1 MKKALIILLTIMMMV
16 VSACS
21 SAAGGNSEGTQTK
34 SEGQTGTKPPKE
46 ETVEPKN
53 SNEKKT
59 IVFSTFFQNDFFVEA
74 KKKYEAKH
82 PNITIDLKYIDTEDA
97 DLEVNLEK
105 FIKTT
110 GTALLSGKGPDLIEM
125 DQLPSGDYIKKQLLV
140 NMSEL
145 IDKDPTFKKEQ
156 YFGNILDGM
165 KVNGGLYGMPLGF
178 FIYGLFGN
186 NTLIEKSGV
195 KIDDSH
201 WNWTQ
206 FIETARELVKHT
218 DENQTVL
225 GTSQPEYM
233 ITQLVNDQYG
243 TFVDKE
249 SGKAN
254 FDSAAFTDLL
264 KEVKSVFDDKIMS
277 GDKGFPIF
285 RDTQINSPD
294 DYIREIKQS
303 EFLTGGLSHKTKL
316 YLKPIASGQQ
326 AGGSFRTYQTLGINA
341 KSSVKE
347 EAWDF
352 LKFMHSDEM
361 QHRAGSAG
369 FPLSKASYNRVVQ
382 DVLKKGTVESDQPMG
397 PMKGKVFEITQKD
410 IDDLDK
416 FLTGAKYSVQ
426 FNNTHI
432 DDIVR
437 EESLAYFAGQ
447 KTPEA
452 VAKLIQNRV
461 TTVLNE

>member
-1 MKKALIILLTIMMMV
+1 MKKGLFILLTIMIML

-21 SAAGGNSEGTQTK
+21 SATGGNSGGKQTP
-34 SEGQTGTKPPKE
+34 SGGQESTTPPKE
-46 ETVEPKN
+46 ETDKPKN

-59 IVFSTFFQNDFFVEA
+59 IVFSTFFPSDFFKEA

-82 PNITIDLKYIDTEDA
+82 PNITIDLKYIESDDA
-97 DLEVNLEK
+97 NGEVNLEK

-140 NMSEL
+140 NMSEM

-156 YFGNILDGM
+156 YFGNILDGI
-165 KVNGGLYGMPLGF
+165 KINGGIYGMPMGF

-186 NTLIEKSGV
+186 ETMIGKSGV

-201 WNWTQ
+201 WNWSQ
-206 FIETARELVKHT
+206 FILAAKELVKKV
-218 DENQTVL
+218 DENQSVL
-225 GTSQPEYM
+225 GRIEPEYM

-254 FDSAAFTDLL
+254 FESAAFTNLL
-264 KEVKSVFDDKIMS
+264 KEVKSLFDDKIMS

-285 RDTQINSPD
+285 RDIQINSPE
-294 DYIREIKQS
+294 DYIRESKQS
-303 EFLTGGLSHKTKL
+303 EFLTEDLVHKTKL

-326 AGGSFRTYQTLGINA
+326 SGGSFRTYQTVGMNA
-341 KSSVKE
+341 KSAVKE

-352 LKFMHSDEM
+352 VKFMHSEEM
-361 QHRAGSAG
+361 QHKAGSAG
-369 FPLSKASYNRVVQ
+369 FPLSKASYSRVVQ
-382 DVLKKGTVESDQPMG
+382 DVLKKGTVMSDQPMG
-397 PMKGKVFEITQKD
+397 PMKGKKFEITQKD

-426 FNNTHI
+426 FNNSHI
-432 DDIVR
+432 DDIIR
-437 EESLAYFAGQ
+437 EESLAYFTGQ